1 MGGVGGSV
9 VGGLGETAV
18 TTGCVVGGVVGVGGA
33 VVAGAWVVAGP
44 LSAGD
49 PGIGGGGGGV
59 TVGTKIGTVVA
70 GAIVEDG
77 DGPDDPGG
85 IGGTVVAGVPV
96 PVPSAPESG
105 IRNVS
110 PTKMRF
116 GLAMR
121 LSSANS
127 STVTP

>member
-1 MGGVGGSV
+1 M
-9 VGGLGETAV
+9 

-59 TVGTKIGTVVA
+59 TVGTKIGTVVEGTVAA
-70 GAIVEDG
+70 GG
-77 DGPDDPGG
+77 DGTDDPGG
-85 IGGTVVAGVPV
+85 IGGAVVAGVPEPV

-121 LSSANS
+121 LSSASS

>member
-1 MGGVGGSV
+1 M
-9 VGGLGETAV
+9 
-18 TTGCVVGGVVGVGGA
+18 
-33 VVAGAWVVAGP
+33 
-44 LSAGD
+44 
-49 PGIGGGGGGV
+49 

-77 DGPDDPGG
+77 DGPDGPGG
-85 IGGTVVAGVPV
+85 IGGAVVAGV

-121 LSSANS
+121 LSSASS